1 MITTT
6 LRIDEETYNKLIQ
19 LANEEERSINS
30 QIIYILKKY
39 IENNSEQCKE
49 KETINNYSF
58 LFY

>member
-30 QIIYILKKY
+30 QIIYI
-39 IENNSEQCKE
+39 ENNLESNIE
-49 KETINNYSF
+49 KETINN
-58 LFY
+58 

>member
-19 LANEEERSINS
+19 LATNEERSINS

-39 IENNSEQCKE
+39 IENNFEKNKE
-49 KETINNYSF
+49 KETI
-58 LFY
+58 

>member
-49 KETINNYSF
+49 KETINN
-58 LFY
+58 